1 MAIYDL
7 PAGVI
12 LTNATAISQEGIPF
26 LTAEGST
33 DLASG
38 ETERFLL
45 KFINR
50 TNQRFPIS
58 MRMIR
63 LNQPVT
69 ELEQLQGPDFDQNG
83 IRDDLE
89 PIIDSRYESDETLK
103 RAATQVLRGMRDSLG
118 STGSVES
125 AFNAMIEV
133 HKAYDCLESV
143 IGTEQS
149 EEEAFFLRDLIMDSR
164 ERIEAWLELSQ
175 KIAGQSIPIGVANP
189 CN

>member
-1 MAIYDL
+1 
-7 PAGVI
+7 
-12 LTNATAISQEGIPF
+12 
-26 LTAEGST
+26 
-33 DLASG
+33 
-38 ETERFLL
+38 
-45 KFINR
+45 
-50 TNQRFPIS
+50 
-58 MRMIR
+58 MIR